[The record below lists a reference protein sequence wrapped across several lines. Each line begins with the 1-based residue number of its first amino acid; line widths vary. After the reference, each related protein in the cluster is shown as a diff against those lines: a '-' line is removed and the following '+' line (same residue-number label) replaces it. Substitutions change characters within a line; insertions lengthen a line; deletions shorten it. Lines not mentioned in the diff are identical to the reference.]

1 MPRVVS
7 KSKVLAGL
15 SLASLPF
22 LFLLSAPAPTGSVLA
37 GATATSVTEVTVEL
51 TAHDRKGNPV
61 PDLQPSDVEITDGG
75 VPVSLTSLRFSG
87 QTQETILFVF
97 DEVVPGVAKTDRDLA
112 EEVLAGVAGH
122 GYLFSVLK
130 VEKRLHLVQTPTT
143 DIEAVKA
150 AIEAVT
156 MAKRPDYIKV
166 TEAAEK
172 QMTEDLD
179 SAAGTRQATAK
190 ILLAMLQDSQKTA
203 ESDAQSTPSV
213 AALLALSRGQQDVP
227 GRKAILYFSQGL
239 DWKKS
244 SPETLRDIMQAANR
258 ERASIYSF
266 DAEMGDIQAAQAL
279 NAGAAMGNQ
288 QAAGIIPTGPAVPAR
303 GPVPESMVGQ
313 GMGVSEQSNEYAG
326 RLETSDN
333 TGNPHSLTAVC
344 ANTGGTHVF
353 AMTEGHK
360 GASEIAMD
368 LNAYYLASWIS
379 PGSGDETKLRMLR
392 VKSLRKGVLVA
403 SRSGYYPMRSG
414 NVARV
419 SAFEGRLIEA
429 LAAAKLPADLPLSA
443 ALLRFGNTPD
453 SQVNSVVVQVP
464 LDQVEMKDDR
474 GSVAVLA
481 QLKDQSG
488 AVVQKFSA
496 DVAPRRTVGEQAQAA
511 QDIVTFRR
519 QFSAPPGEYVLESAA
534 MDANGGKIGA
544 RRSNVVIPA
553 MANGLALGDV
563 LVVWRIDAGGPA
575 DATDPLRCAEGIV
588 VPNLSGHVSKAAGPK
603 INLFFDLHMDPAS
616 TETPTLSAEL
626 RRHDDLIGTMP
637 LKMPVDPKRKTFPYL
652 TTLGAND
659 LKPGKY
665 EMTIIL
671 RQGGQKV
678 SRSVWFTL
686 D

>member
-1 MPRVVS
+1 
-7 KSKVLAGL
+7 L
-15 SLASLPF
+15 SLAFLPF
-22 LFLLSAPAPTGSVLA
+22 LFLLSAPAPTGSVLV

-61 PDLQPSDVEITDGG
+61 PDLAPSDVEITDGG

-97 DEVVPGVAKTDRDLA
+97 DEVVPGVAKADRELA

-122 GYLFSVLK
+122 GYHFAVFK
-130 VEKRLHLVQTPTT
+130 IEKRLHLVLAPTT
-143 DIEAVKA
+143 DIEVVKA
-150 AIEAVT
+150 AVEAAT
-156 MAKRPDYIKV
+156 IAKRPDYIKV

-172 QMTEDLD
+172 QMTEDID
-179 SAAGTRQATAK
+179 SAAGTRQVTAK
-190 ILLAMLQDSQKTA
+190 MLLAMLQDSQKTA

-244 SPETLRDIMQAANR
+244 SPETLRDITQAANR
-258 ERASIYSF
+258 ERASLYSF
-266 DAEMGDIQAAQAL
+266 DAEMGDAQAAQAL
-279 NAGAAMGNQ
+279 IVGAQMSAEQGLANKTM
-288 QAAGIIPTGPAVPAR
+288 AIPTGPAVP
-303 GPVPESMVGQ
+303 GMGGVPESMLGQ
-313 GMGVSEQSNEYAG
+313 GMGVSEQSNEFAQ
-326 RLETSDN
+326 RLESSDN
-333 TGNPHSLTAVC
+333 TGNPHSLTGVC
-344 ANTGGTHVF
+344 ASTGGTHVF
-353 AMTEGHK
+353 ALTEGHK
-360 GASEIAMD
+360 GATEIAMD

-379 PGSGDETKLRMLR
+379 PGSGDETKLRALR
-392 VKSLRKGVLVA
+392 VKSLRKGVLIA
-403 SRSGYYPMRSG
+403 SRAGYYPMRSG

-419 SAFEGRLIEA
+419 SALEGRLIEA
-429 LAAAKLPADLPLSA
+429 LAAPKLPSDLPLNA

-453 SQVNSVVVQVP
+453 SQLNSVVVQVP
-464 LDQVEMKDDR
+464 LDQVEMAGEQ
-474 GSVAVLA
+474 GSVSMLA

-488 AVVQKFSA
+488 VVVQKFSA
-496 DVAPRRTVGEQAQAA
+496 DVAPRRTVGEQAQTA

-544 RRSNVVIPA
+544 RRANVVIPA

-563 LVVWRIDAGGPA
+563 LLVRRIDAAGPA
-575 DATDPLRCAEGIV
+575 DETDPLRCAEGIV

-603 INLFFDLHMDPAS
+603 INLFFDLHTDPAS
-616 TETPTLSAEL
+616 AETPTLSAEL

-637 LKMPVDPKRKTFPYL
+637 LKMPVDPKRKTIPYL
-652 TTLGAND
+652 TTLGASD

-665 EMTIIL
+665 EMTIVL

-678 SRSVWFTL
+678 ARSVRFTL